1 MLRKTLP
8 HAVEGH
14 FGASKVRLL
23 PATPGTGILAVAA
36 VRAVLEMLGVQD
48 CLTKGYGSTNP
59 RNLVKAVIRAL
70 EQLQT
75 REKVESLRGVTI
87 GATHVETSVERG
99 MAAMP
104 QVRSAEKMQA
114 PKNTVGDERRRGGRG
129 GPRGPRRGEEAPA
142 AAAPAAPAPAPAP
155 APEAPQA

>member
-1 MLRKTLP
+1 
-8 HAVEGH
+8 
-14 FGASKVRLL
+14 
-23 PATPGTGILAVAA
+23 
-36 VRAVLEMLGVQD
+36 
-48 CLTKGYGSTNP
+48 
-59 RNLVKAVIRAL
+59 VKAVIRAL

-104 QVRSAEKMQA
+104 QVRSGEKMQA

-142 AAAPAAPAPAPAP
+142 AAAPAAPATAPAP